1 MAVTDHRSVASVVG
15 YYQHDRVAENPAAHL
30 LEER

>member
-1 MAVTDHRSVASVVG
+1 MAVTDHRSVASVIG
-15 YYQHDRVAENPAAHL
+15 YYQHGRVAENPAAHL